1 MLRDIVFRTHLDAFR
16 RALLGDPPP
25 RVEPMIVRLQPGAR
39 AVRVA
44 PHASSIVHIADDE
57 TCWAYRL
64 SRWVTRSEVPVCAH
78 ATVKY
83 TEVLFARSDKFSTK
97 EVVRGVQAAAGEGG
111 STRDTAMEVV
121 SRDSQGLY
129 RVEHDGHR
137 AISVKAGADC
147 LKKRLLD
154 VCPPG
159 GDRTPRGRCDDGSA

>member
-1 MLRDIVFRTHLDAFR
+1 MTLLTHELPPECAKMMRDIVFRTHLDVFR

-44 PHASSIVHIADDE
+44 PHASSIVHIDDDE

-78 ATVKY
+78 ASVKY

-97 EVVRGVQAAAGEGG
+97 EVVRGVQAAA
-111 STRDTAMEVV
+111 V
-121 SRDSQGLY
+121 
-129 RVEHDGHR
+129 
-137 AISVKAGADC
+137 
-147 LKKRLLD
+147 
-154 VCPPG
+154 
-159 GDRTPRGRCDDGSA
+159 